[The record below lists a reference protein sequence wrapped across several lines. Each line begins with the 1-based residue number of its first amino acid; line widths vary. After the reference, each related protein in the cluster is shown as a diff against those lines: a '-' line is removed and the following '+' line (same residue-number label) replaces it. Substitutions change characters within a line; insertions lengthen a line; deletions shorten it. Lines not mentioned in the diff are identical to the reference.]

1 MAGAGGTGEAGDPR
15 SDDAARKGDAGRKRA
30 ASQKSVAARKGTA
43 RTGAARRDV
52 TKPPLATIPGPAGPA
67 WSRWVGRFLAK
78 VVWSTRVVN
87 GSNLPLDGPVLVAA
101 NHTGLMD
108 GPVVLGVARRPLHIL
123 VKDSMFRGPLGPVL
137 RAAGQI
143 PVDREGGRSAL
154 TTALAV
160 LKRGGAVG
168 VFPEGNR
175 GRGDLAEVRA
185 GVAWLA
191 LTSGAP
197 VVPVAVLG
205 TRRTGQKV
213 GAIPGFR
220 RRLYVEVGQPIVV
233 ERTPGVSGRA
243 TLEAANREIR
253 DALAEL
259 VAGAV
264 ERSGISL
271 PLDDPNRE
279 KGAGGAQVPPAS
291 GAPDAPGVPGAPRL
305 AEEPG
310 TSGAPGAPEATSVTD
325 ATGTTDQTDSTDT
338 GPTQGA

>member
-1 MAGAGGTGEAGDPR
+1 MAGAGGTESTGGAPGG
-15 SDDAARKGDAGRKRA
+15 DDAARA
-30 ASQKSVAARKGTA
+30 AEAA
-43 RTGAARRDV
+43 RTGDDAGAGGTGPSSDAARSGDAPRKAAVRRDV
-52 TKPPLATIPGPAGPA
+52 TKPPLATIPGPSGPA

-143 PVDREGGRSAL
+143 PVDRQGGRSAL

-220 RRLYVEVGQPIVV
+220 RRLYVEVGEPIVV
-233 ERTPGVSGRA
+233 ERTPGVSGRV
-243 TLEAANREIR
+243 TLETANREIR
-253 DALAEL
+253 DALSAL
-259 VAGAV
+259 VVGAV
-264 ERSGISL
+264 ERSGIAL

-279 KGAGGAQVPPAS
+279 TRA
-291 GAPDAPGVPGAPRL
+291 
-305 AEEPG
+305 
-310 TSGAPGAPEATSVTD
+310 
-325 ATGTTDQTDSTDT
+325 
-338 GPTQGA
+338 

>member
-1 MAGAGGTGEAGDPR
+1 MAGAGGTESAWGAPGG
-15 SDDAARKGDAGRKRA
+15 DDAARAREGARTDDAARTEDSARAGGTALSSDAVRSGDASRKA
-30 ASQKSVAARKGTA
+30 AV
-43 RTGAARRDV
+43 RRDV
-52 TKPPLATIPGPAGPA
+52 TKPPLATIPGPSGPA

-87 GSNLPLDGPVLVAA
+87 GANLPLDGPVLVAA

-143 PVDREGGRSAL
+143 PVDRQGGRSAL

-220 RRLYVEVGQPIVV
+220 RRLYVEVGEPIVV
-233 ERTPGVSGRA
+233 ERTPGVSGRV

-253 DALAEL
+253 DALSAL
-259 VAGAV
+259 VVGAV
-264 ERSGISL
+264 ERSGIAL

-279 KGAGGAQVPPAS
+279 K
-291 GAPDAPGVPGAPRL
+291 APRRD
-305 AEEPG
+305 
-310 TSGAPGAPEATSVTD
+310 V
-325 ATGTTDQTDSTDT
+325 
-338 GPTQGA
+338 

>member
-1 MAGAGGTGEAGDPR
+1 MAGAGGTESAGGAPGG
-15 SDDAARKGDAGRKRA
+15 DDAARAREGAGTDD
-30 ASQKSVAARKGTA
+30 AARTEDSA
-43 RTGAARRDV
+43 RTGGTAPSSDAVRSGDASRKAAVRRDV
-52 TKPPLATIPGPAGPA
+52 TKPPLATIPGPSGPA

-87 GSNLPLDGPVLVAA
+87 GANLPLDGPVLVAA

-143 PVDREGGRSAL
+143 PVDRQGGRSAL

-220 RRLYVEVGQPIVV
+220 RRLYVEVGEPIVV
-233 ERTPGVSGRA
+233 ERTPGVSGRV

-253 DALAEL
+253 DALSAL
-259 VAGAV
+259 VVGAV
-264 ERSGISL
+264 ERSGIAL

-279 KGAGGAQVPPAS
+279 K
-291 GAPDAPGVPGAPRL
+291 APR
-305 AEEPG
+305 G
-310 TSGAPGAPEATSVTD
+310 DV
-325 ATGTTDQTDSTDT
+325 
-338 GPTQGA
+338 

>member
-1 MAGAGGTGEAGDPR
+1 MAGAGGTESTGGAPGG
-15 SDDAARKGDAGRKRA
+15 DDAARTGGA
-30 ASQKSVAARKGTA
+30 A
-43 RTGAARRDV
+43 RTGEPARTEGSARTGGAAPSSDAVRSGDAPRKAAVRRDV
-52 TKPPLATIPGPAGPA
+52 TKPPLATIPGPSGPA

-143 PVDREGGRSAL
+143 PVDRQGGRSAL

-220 RRLYVEVGQPIVV
+220 RRLYVEVGEPIVV
-233 ERTPGVSGRA
+233 ERTPGVSGRV

-253 DALAEL
+253 DALSAL
-259 VAGAV
+259 VVGAV
-264 ERSGISL
+264 ERSGIAL

-279 KGAGGAQVPPAS
+279 TRA
-291 GAPDAPGVPGAPRL
+291 
-305 AEEPG
+305 
-310 TSGAPGAPEATSVTD
+310 
-325 ATGTTDQTDSTDT
+325 
-338 GPTQGA
+338 

>member
-1 MAGAGGTGEAGDPR
+1 MAGAGGTESTGGTPGG
-15 SDDAARKGDAGRKRA
+15 DDAAR
-30 ASQKSVAARKGTA
+30 ARESA
-43 RTGAARRDV
+43 RTGEAARTEDSARAAGTAPPSDAVRSGSASRKAAVQRDM
-52 TKPPLATIPGPAGPA
+52 TKPPLATIPGPSGPA

-87 GSNLPLDGPVLVAA
+87 GANLPLDGPVLVAA

-143 PVDREGGRSAL
+143 PVDRQGGRSAL

-220 RRLYVEVGQPIVV
+220 RRLYVEVGEPIVV
-233 ERTPGVSGRA
+233 ERAPGVSGRV

-253 DALAEL
+253 DALSAL
-259 VAGAV
+259 VVGAV
-264 ERSGISL
+264 ERSGIAL

-279 KGAGGAQVPPAS
+279 TRA
-291 GAPDAPGVPGAPRL
+291 
-305 AEEPG
+305 
-310 TSGAPGAPEATSVTD
+310 
-325 ATGTTDQTDSTDT
+325 
-338 GPTQGA
+338 